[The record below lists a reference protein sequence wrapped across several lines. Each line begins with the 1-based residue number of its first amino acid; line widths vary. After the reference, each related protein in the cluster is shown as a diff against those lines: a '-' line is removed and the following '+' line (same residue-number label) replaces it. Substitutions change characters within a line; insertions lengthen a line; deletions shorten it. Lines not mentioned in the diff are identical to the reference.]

1 MRTSRITNT
10 WMQRKVT
17 GLTQNPQ
24 CANTKQSKSDHNNL
38 LFTLTRQ
45 RDAIRIIEQ
54 STHLFYCR
62 GSSTLEDEYLSA
74 VSSDPLRGGK
84 QMPAIYLIPPE
95 IMSQQA
101 RGGQSFM
108 GAYRRHIKINK

>member
-38 LFTLTRQ
+38 LFYPHQTTGCNKDYRAEHTLVLLSR
-45 RDAIRIIEQ
+45 
-54 STHLFYCR
+54 LFYF
-62 GSSTLEDEYLSA
+62 
-74 VSSDPLRGGK
+74 GG
-84 QMPAIYLIPPE
+84 
-95 IMSQQA
+95 
-101 RGGQSFM
+101 
-108 GAYRRHIKINK
+108 